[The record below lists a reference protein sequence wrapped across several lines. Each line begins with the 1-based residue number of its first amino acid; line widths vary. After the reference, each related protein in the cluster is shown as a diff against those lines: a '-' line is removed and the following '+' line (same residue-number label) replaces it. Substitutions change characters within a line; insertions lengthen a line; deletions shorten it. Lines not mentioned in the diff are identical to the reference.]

1 MAKVADENS
10 ENPRVKD
17 LAQNIAS
24 VQKREIEQ
32 MKQWG
37 KEWYPKG

>member
-24 VQKREIEQ
+24 IQKRKIEQ
-32 MKQWG
+32 MSRWREQWHPEG
-37 KEWYPKG
+37 